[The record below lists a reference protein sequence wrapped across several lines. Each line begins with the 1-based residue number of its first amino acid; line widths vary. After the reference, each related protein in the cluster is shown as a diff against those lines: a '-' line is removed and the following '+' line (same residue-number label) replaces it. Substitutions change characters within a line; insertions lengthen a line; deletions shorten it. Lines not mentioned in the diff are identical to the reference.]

1 MKMTDDFKKGARGM
15 IIYMV
20 ISIIMFPV
28 FHLIKGD
35 FDWGETLINAGLMI
49 AIGLVLGILFFFGM
63 RIPKKKD
70 EEPLT
75 GYEKKLR
82 RRYEKLIRSRT
93 PKNTSLMAMTPTEL
107 ETAAGMD
114 GPAARIV
121 HDLYSR
127 TRYSQEPATR
137 ESYAAFKEAVQQLPD
152 ADRSKTADV

>member
-63 RIPKKKD
+63 KIPKKKD
-70 EEPLT
+70 
-75 GYEKKLR
+75 G
-82 RRYEKLIRSRT
+82 
-93 PKNTSLMAMTPTEL
+93 
-107 ETAAGMD
+107 
-114 GPAARIV
+114 
-121 HDLYSR
+121 
-127 TRYSQEPATR
+127 
-137 ESYAAFKEAVQQLPD
+137 
-152 ADRSKTADV
+152 

>member
-70 EEPLT
+70 
-75 GYEKKLR
+75 G
-82 RRYEKLIRSRT
+82 
-93 PKNTSLMAMTPTEL
+93 
-107 ETAAGMD
+107 
-114 GPAARIV
+114 
-121 HDLYSR
+121 
-127 TRYSQEPATR
+127 
-137 ESYAAFKEAVQQLPD
+137 
-152 ADRSKTADV
+152 

>member
-49 AIGLVLGILFFFGM
+49 ALCLILGILFFFGM

-70 EEPLT
+70 
-75 GYEKKLR
+75 G
-82 RRYEKLIRSRT
+82 
-93 PKNTSLMAMTPTEL
+93 
-107 ETAAGMD
+107 
-114 GPAARIV
+114 
-121 HDLYSR
+121 
-127 TRYSQEPATR
+127 
-137 ESYAAFKEAVQQLPD
+137 
-152 ADRSKTADV
+152 